1 MNGRVQEVSDSSS
14 KYKYYKLVQQ
24 MGGDFFGQPAS
35 FSPQASAGQFIVTP
49 SMVIPEADWEA
60 AFSSPAPAAPKPEP
74 TLTEPPQVGRST
86 ACKGLNDA
94 HKFTSLLA
102 FKRPQER
109 ATCQTIQILG
119 YDEPQYVMTA
129 VRSAHC
135 IDTEGLDDLPLSK
148 EDITRCCKA
157 NLVMHLSLY

>member
-1 MNGRVQEVSDSSS
+1 
-14 KYKYYKLVQQ
+14 

-74 TLTEPPQVGRST
+74 TLTEPPQVGRSI

-102 FKRPQER
+102 
-109 ATCQTIQILG
+109 TCQAIQVLG
-119 YDEPQYVMTA
+119 YDELQYVMTA

-135 IDTEGLDDLPLSK
+135 IDTECLDNLPLSK

-157 NLVMHLSLY
+157 ISVMHLSLY